1 MKFTQK
7 IKTILGDKALRN
19 KILFVFFVLALFR
32 LLASIPVPGI
42 DIFQLEGFL
51 ADNQFLGILNI
62 FSGGGLSTVSIAM
75 LGVGPYITASIV
87 MQLVTAISPRIKAMY
102 HENGQIGRKKF
113 INLSRYLT
121 IPFAVIQGFGLLLL
135 LQQQGILGQMSMFG
149 FASAIIIVT
158 AGSVL
163 LTWLGELVTEY
174 GIGNGLS
181 ILIFA
186 GIIAALPSQISQ
198 LAFSYDPSLLP
209 TYIGFLAVAVAIVAG
224 VVLVTEGERPVA
236 VTYANQARGGG
247 GLAKGSHTYVP
258 LRINQAGVMPII
270 FAMSIMLF
278 PQMLA
283 NILTSSGAGGFWA
296 NLSGWIN
303 TFLDTTWAY
312 ALAYFVLV
320 FLFTYFYT
328 AITFEPD
335 SMAENLQK
343 NGAFVP
349 GIRPGAATSEYI
361 GNIVTRITF
370 VGAIFLGAISVL
382 PILMQQIT
390 GISTL
395 AIGGTAL
402 LIVVSVIL
410 DLLKKVDAQVT
421 MREY

>member
-7 IKTILGDKALRN
+7 IKTIVSDKALRN
-19 KILFVFFVLALFR
+19 KILFVLLVLALFR

-42 DIFQLEGFL
+42 DTFQLEGFL
-51 ADNQFLGILNI
+51 AQNQFLGILNI
-62 FSGGGLSTVSIAM
+62 FSGGGLSTISIAM

-87 MQLVTAISPRIKAMY
+87 MQLVTAISPRVKAMY
-102 HENGQIGRKKF
+102 HENGQIGRRKF
-113 INLSRYLT
+113 IQLSRYLT
-121 IPFAVIQGFGLLLL
+121 VPFAIIQGFGLLLL
-135 LQQQGILGQMSMFG
+135 LQQQGLLGQMGVFQ
-149 FASAIIIVT
+149 FVTAIIIVT
-158 AGSVL
+158 AGSML
-163 LTWLGELVTEY
+163 LTWLGELITEY

-198 LAFSYDPSLLP
+198 LAFAYDPSLLP
-209 TYIGFLAVAVAIVAG
+209 TYIGFLVVAIAIVAG
-224 VVLVTEGERPVA
+224 VVLVSEAERPVA

-270 FAMSIMLF
+270 FALSILLF

-283 NILTSSGAGGFWA
+283 NILSSLNATGFWA
-296 NLSGWIN
+296 TLSEWI
-303 TFLDTTWAY
+303 TVFLDTTWAY

-320 FLFTYFYT
+320 FLFTFFYT

-343 NGAFVP
+343 SGAFVP
-349 GIRPGAATSEYI
+349 GIRPGQATSEYI
-361 GNIVTRITF
+361 GNIVVRVTF
-370 VGAIFLGAISVL
+370 VGALFLGVIAVL
-382 PILMQQIT
+382 PILMQEIT
-390 GISTL
+390 GIGTL

-410 DLLKKVDAQVT
+410 DLLKKIDAQVA

>member
-7 IKTILGDKALRN
+7 IKTIVKDKALRN
-19 KILFVFFVLALFR
+19 KLLFVLFILALFR
-32 LLASIPVPGI
+32 LLASIPIPGI
-42 DIFQLEGFL
+42 DTFQLEGFL
-51 ADNQFLGILNI
+51 SQNQFLGILNI
-62 FSGGGLSTVSIAM
+62 FSGGGLSTLSIVM

-87 MQLVTAISPRIKAMY
+87 MQLITAISPRIKALY

-113 INLSRYLT
+113 INISRILT
-121 IPFAVIQGFGLLLL
+121 IPFAIIQGFGLLLL
-135 LQQQGILGQMSMFG
+135 LKQQGILGELSL
-149 FASAIIIVT
+149 FAFVSTIIVVT
-158 AGSVL
+158 AGSML

-186 GIIAALPSQISQ
+186 GIIAVLPSQISQ
-198 LAFSYDPSLLP
+198 LVFSYDPSLLL
-209 TYIGFLAVAVAIVAG
+209 TYIGFVAVAVAIIAG
-224 VVLVTEGERPVA
+224 VVLITEGERPVA

-247 GLAKGSHTYVP
+247 ALSKGAHTYVP

-270 FAMSIMLF
+270 FAMSILLF

-283 NILTSSGAGGFWA
+283 QILGSLNAGGFWA
-296 NLSGWIN
+296 TLSTWIN
-303 TFLDTTWAY
+303 QFLATTWAY
-312 ALAYFVLV
+312 ALVYFVLV

-349 GIRPGAATSEYI
+349 GIRPGQATSDYL

-370 VGAIFLGAISVL
+370 VGAIFLGIISVL
-382 PILMQQIT
+382 PIIMQEIT

-410 DLLKKVDAQVT
+410 DILKKMDAQIT